1 MIFIY
6 AHDSLFS
13 EEISKIY
20 ARQSDYHVNGM
31 EHGLIL
37 AKVIFRK
44 SGLRKNTIVAKYK
57 RELQALPEIMTTLT
71 HHVDNLTNKLS

>member
-1 MIFIY
+1 MLFIC
-6 AHDSLFS
+6 AHDSMFS
-13 EEISKIY
+13 EGISKIY

-31 EHGLIL
+31 ESGLIL

-44 SGLRKNTIVAKYK
+44 SGLRKNTIVAEYK
-57 RELQALPEIMTTLT
+57 RKLQALPEIMTTLT